1 MDAHMPPP
9 IDWSLAC
16 ARADRKAV
24 WGEHANID
32 AHVQKWH
39 HTVTRLQCR
48 AGIDHGRGPERTTR
62 RQHYGL
68 NRPPNTCAFRAVCGP
83 VHRAAALHSPARLV
97 GAVRR
102 DLDTTA
108 PSTATARSNILEAM
122 AYVLLHTGWRSRA
135 RRHHRRRP
143 AARGRLNAVFLPSWT
158 AGLPVCL
165 VESSSELTLP

>member
-1 MDAHMPPP
+1 MPTCHRRSTGHSRARGRTARPCGGNTQTLMHTFRNGITP
-9 IDWSLAC
+9 SHACSAVPGSIMVVDQNEPLAGSTM
-16 ARADRKAV
+16 AS
-24 WGEHANID
+24 
-32 AHVQKWH
+32 
-39 HTVTRLQCR
+39 T
-48 AGIDHGRGPERTTR
+48 DHPT
-62 RQHYGL
+62 
-68 NRPPNTCAFRAVCGP
+68 PAFRAVCGP

-108 PSTATARSNILEAM
+108 PSTATARSNILGAM

-135 RRHHRRRP
+135 RHHHRRRP